1 MVKSLRFLAGT
12 LATSLFLFGL
22 VAAPASATSTAAD
35 CEDLSL
41 VAILHVTSGVDFE
54 GTSGNDIICGTAGD
68 DVINGGG
75 GNDIVYGLD
84 GNDTIITGSGIDTI
98 DGGAGNDT
106 ITSGAGADA
115 INGGAGDDTIKSG
128 DGNDTIRSGD
138 GDDEIDAGNGNDIV
152 FAEADDDNVDG
163 EAGNDEINLGDGDD
177 YAEGGAGADKLWGGD
192 GSDSLIGESGNDWVS
207 GGDGDDTI
215 KLDAGDDYA
224 LGGPGADLLFGGK
237 GEDALNAETGSDS
250 LDGGAGADSVNGG
263 TNDGNDKDYCA
274 KDKLDTQKNCFYD
287 SKGPRLISVAVSD
300 GGRVNT
306 SESGQIVTIRAR
318 VVDGGSGVAHIYLPF
333 SRLNKDGFAVGDS
346 IHFSFSPWAWGC
358 DPNNPNTLNLE
369 SAGSSI
375 GCRISGN
382 DLNGIY
388 EFKTVIPKHSMPGT
402 YVLHNASMTDAAGNS
417 SHLPYE
423 KLKEKKLA
431 VNFKQVGAGDGKGP
445 TLSSISL
452 LTKSVNTSAS
462 SQVVTLRAAVK
473 DGTSGVQNVQFSFA
487 RLTNSQGA
495 WQNIGFNWH
504 NPGAVGNG
512 DCVDGGAA
520 DPTVGNYSSC
530 RVSGNNKAQ
539 VVEMKVR
546 LPRYTSKGTYQLQ
559 FVNLRDYAGNSSY
572 LMLEQLKDRKM
583 AVNFKQTGAGDSSGP
598 TLKKVTVLTP
608 KIDTGAAPQIV
619 TMRVQV
625 RDNNSGVKDF
635 GLQFGRIKSGQ
646 SDPVWANIYSHW
658 SPGYDWDSSTNTQ
671 IVIPEGTC
679 NSAKTGA
686 KDPVLTNGM
695 GSGTACRISG
705 TARDGMYEVKVI
717 VPAHAASGTY
727 KLVNF
732 YANDNANNQRNVGWF
747 DLKKK
752 KLNIGFKNG

>member
-1 MVKSLRFLAGT
+1 MAIRLRVFAGSI
-12 LATSLFLFGL
+12 ATSLCLFGL
-22 VAAPASATSTAAD
+22 VAAPASAASTAAD
-35 CEDLSL
+35 CEDSSL
-41 VAILHVTSGVDFE
+41 IEILHVTAGENFE

-75 GNDIVYGLD
+75 GNDTIYGLD
-84 GNDTIITGSGIDTI
+84 GNDTIVTGSGIDTI
-98 DGGAGNDT
+98 SGGAGNDI
-106 ITSGAGADA
+106 ITSGAGADV
-115 INGGAGDDTIKSG
+115 IDGGAGDDTIKSG

-138 GDDEIDAGNGNDIV
+138 GDDEIDAGSGNDIV

-163 EAGNDEINLGDGDD
+163 EAGNDQINLGDGDD
-177 YAEGGAGADKLWGGD
+177 YAEGGTGADKLWGGD
-192 GSDSLIGESGNDWVS
+192 GSDSLIGESGDDWVS

-224 LGGPGADLLFGGK
+224 HGGAGSDLLFGGK
-237 GEDALNAETGSDS
+237 GEDALNAGTGSDS
-250 LDGGAGADSVNGG
+250 LDGGSGADSVNGG
-263 TNDGNDKDYCA
+263 TQEGNDKDYCA

-287 SKGPRLISVAVSD
+287 SKGPRLVSVAVRD
-300 GGRVNT
+300 GGRINT

-318 VVDGGSGVAHIYLPF
+318 VVDGGSGVAHIWLPF
-333 SRLNKDGFAVGDS
+333 SRLNKDGFTVGDS
-346 IHFSFSPWAWGC
+346 INFNFSPWGWGC
-358 DPNNPNTLNLE
+358 DPENPATLDLN
-369 SAGSSI
+369 SPGTTI
-375 GCRISGN
+375 GCRISGT

-388 EFKTVIPKHSMPGT
+388 EFKAVVPKYAMPGT

-431 VNFKQVGAGDGKGP
+431 VNFKQVGPGDGKGP
-445 TLSSISL
+445 ALSSISL

-473 DGTSGVQNVQFSFA
+473 DGTSGVQNVHFSFM
-487 RLTNSQGA
+487 RLTNGQGA

-512 DCVDGGAA
+512 DCTNGGAT

-539 VVEMKVR
+539 VIEMKIR

-559 FVNLRDYAGNSSY
+559 NVQLRDFAGNTTNLY
-572 LMLEQLKDRKM
+572 LEKLKDKKM

-598 TLKKVTVLTP
+598 TLKKVAVLTP

-625 RDNNSGVKDF
+625 KDNYSGVKEF
-635 GLQFGRIKSGQ
+635 GVQFGRLKSGQ
-646 SDPVWANIYSHW
+646 SEPQWANIYSHW
-658 SPGYDWDSSTNTQ
+658 SPGYDWDISTNTQ

-705 TARDGMYEVKVI
+705 TAKDGLYEVKVI
-717 VPAHAASGTY
+717 VPAHAAAGTY
-727 KLVNF
+727 KLNNF

-747 DLKKK
+747 DLKKL